1 LAAGVTILLVNWNG
15 EKYLKKFLPP
25 LMQTFYTPF
34 DVLLVDNNSQD
45 NSLAFVKANY
55 PEIRVIKSDV
65 NLGFAAGNNF
75 ALPHVN
81 NPYLVLLNTDVCV
94 TPDWLSPLVAAA
106 EANPLAAAIQPK
118 IRAYH
123 QPSYFEYAGGC
134 GGWLDKWGYPFCRG
148 RLFDTLEEDTG
159 QYDDSRPIFW
169 ASGACML
176 VRLEV
181 IRKIGLF
188 EPDFFAH
195 WEEIDFCWRAQNYG
209 YSILAVPQSL
219 VFHVGGGTL
228 AKSNPQKS
236 FLNFRNSLL
245 CMVKNLPFPELC
257 LKLAVRWALDY
268 VVIFK
273 NLLEGKTNESRSILY
288 AHWAFLKWLPIF
300 WRKRKSLPQKRLKLL
315 TGVYYGSV
323 VWAYFIAK
331 KNSFHQL
338 ED

>member
-1 LAAGVTILLVNWNG
+1 
-15 EKYLKKFLPP
+15 
-25 LMQTFYTPF
+25 MQTFYTPF

-45 NSLAFVKANY
+45 NSLAFIQANY
-55 PEIRVIKSDV
+55 PEIRVLKSEV

-81 NPYLVLLNTDVCV
+81 NPYLVLLNTDVYV
-94 TPDWLSPLVAAA
+94 TPDWLRPLVAAA

-123 QPSYFEYAGGC
+123 QPNYFEYAGGS

-181 IRKIGLF
+181 VRKIGLF

-209 YSILAVPQSL
+209 YTILAVPQSL

-228 AKSNPQKS
+228 AKDNPQKS

-245 CMVKNLPFPELC
+245 CMVKNLPLPELF
-257 LKLAVRWALDY
+257 LKLAVRLALDY
-268 VVIFK
+268 IAVLK
-273 NLLEGKTNESRSILY
+273 NLLEGKTDQSKSILY
-288 AHWAFLKWLPIF
+288 AHWAFLEKLPLF
-300 WRKRKSLPQKRLKLL
+300 WRKRKLLPQKRLKLL

-323 VWAYFIAK
+323 VWAYFIIK
-331 KNSFHQL
+331 KKSFHQL
-338 ED
+338 EN